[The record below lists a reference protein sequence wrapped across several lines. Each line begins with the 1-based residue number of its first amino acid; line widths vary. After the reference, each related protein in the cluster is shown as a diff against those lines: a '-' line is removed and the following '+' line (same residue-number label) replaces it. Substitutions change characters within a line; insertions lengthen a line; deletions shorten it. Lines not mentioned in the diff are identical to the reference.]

1 MNVPEDEDMRVAK
14 HRPSKFPEVE
24 EALVEWL
31 LQMKQ
36 QQQTTLLSDNL
47 IRTKAKETA
56 RNLQI
61 PDERFKA
68 SSGWV
73 ENFKHRHNIRKGVWQ
88 GHEKVLRATRGL
100 GGAQGHR
107 RGSTD
112 TVLSPL
118 NPAFEGRSEVAHRR
132 DSDEHSTMA
141 DGDDDMESEDEPEV
155 ANPQPPR
162 SDPGPSLSQ
171 PQPGPTLPLP
181 RMWEHLPPPNTPLSS
196 VPSGNMHEPISHQ
209 SYVHERHEER
219 QQDAAAAD
227 MNPPPLPIPVQQH
240 LQVTVPQQ
248 GVQLAHPDPN
258 SQYAEPVVV
267 YQPAPPITSGNTI
280 PSIEEAEDSI
290 NKVIAFVDS
299 RPNLLTQ
306 TQRDVLHEIK
316 CTLFQLGSGVPFDR
330 NWR

>member
-1 MNVPEDEDMRVAK
+1 
-14 HRPSKFPEVE
+14 
-24 EALVEWL
+24 
-31 LQMKQ
+31 MKQ

-56 RNLQI
+56 RSLQI

-107 RGSTD
+107 RGSAD

-118 NPAFEGRSEVAHRR
+118 NPAFESRSEVANRR
-132 DSDEHSTMA
+132 DSEEPSTMA

-155 ANPQPPR
+155 PNPQPPQ

-171 PQPGPTLPLP
+171 PLPGPTLPLP
-181 RMWEHLPPPNTPLSS
+181 RIWGMQEHLPPPNTPLSVLPPGS
-196 VPSGNMHEPISHQ
+196 MHEPISHQ

-227 MNPPPLPIPVQQH
+227 INPPALPISVQQH
-240 LQVTVPQQ
+240 LQVADPQQ
-248 GVQLAHPDPN
+248 GVQLAHPDPS
-258 SQYAEPVVV
+258 SQYVEPVVV
-267 YQPAPPITSGNTI
+267 YQPAPPIPSGNTI
-280 PSIEEAEDSI
+280 PNIDEAEDAI

-299 RPNLLTQ
+299 RPNLLSQ
-306 TQRDVLHEIK
+306 TQREVLHEIK
-316 CTLFQLGSGVPFDR
+316 CTLFRLGGGAPFEH
-330 NWR
+330 NGWR